1 MANNTYQD
9 QITLVNTNLI
19 GISDRLSNPSQFHP
33 MVRNDWGT
41 QDKLRGL
48 LGKYYT
54 PIYPT
59 NPNLPEVQ
67 LLNYKDLYSNPMQYF
82 LVKDENQDVLL
93 VQQAAGSN
101 QGTNLIF
108 DAYIDTIDDTTG
120 DIVLNYSPSGWDSPG
135 YNITY
140 PPAEYYFG
148 GVDNT
153 DQETFPIIAQNL
165 SRYMGITADAVPH
178 ARIGADPTTV
188 VDAVVQGH
196 PFIPGTPISG
206 ILSGSQVFID
216 YTMQLHTPSANAQVR
231 EKAEGRLTI
240 ESVYVQYVESVPS
253 FEDVI
258 KPDNI
263 PEDLIPNA
271 YYLQL
276 EMQNTGTLPLALGRY
291 ARAITLDGRVDW
303 FNGSFNQLT
312 ENNRKR
318 YYDEYAKGLS
328 SATLTP
334 GGIDSVR
341 TVLATGKDTFV
352 LHVDKDIL
360 REDSINPSQI
370 PFYNKIVIPTAPP
383 EGYKSEISLLGNIVA
398 QASQDSNNLVDL
410 LQYSA
415 IQGLQGPV
423 LGIPLTT
430 NTKIAG
436 TTAAAA
442 TYSLQEQNYAAVF
455 NVGDQILYFKDQVP
469 PAHTPPGDPSVI
481 PPAGTPIPENSAA
494 IAGLIES
501 DSAVGLNQATSLH
514 KRGLNQPTQGI
525 EIDQSTAACASLT
538 TWSSYVTRT
547 LGEIWNGEFCHTETL
562 MFVVKKYRVGDT
574 GETLVQTYY
583 FTNRF
588 DGQDIVYYDSQVK
601 SKQKY
606 RYDIEKVVIVFGSKY
621 EYTSPSP
628 APAGSTLFNRVFHPP
643 GDTSISTEA
652 VYQAKLPFVVTPS
665 YMQALLMPHVIG
677 GIQVTIEDKPPVA
690 PEVSFYSFI
699 GINNRLKIL
708 LQPSTGMLDEKP
720 VVIQPSDNDF
730 FRSVYEAQTGI
741 EAPVAEIDKIE
752 FRSDDPVDSYQIFKI
767 NRKPTSYKDFAGN
780 MIFVD
785 PTSGRAGSY
794 DDIITPN
801 TKYYYCA
808 RSVDIN
814 GNISNPTHIFEIEM
828 VDNGGQI
835 YLKQEIFMFESATPE
850 YTQTGRRFVYIEPG
864 LQQLALAEGQNIGAV
879 NVNNSPNS
887 SILGATGVTK
897 VWGETFKI
905 RVSSKKTGRKLDLN
919 LTFKNT
925 GIVNPSE

>member
-108 DAYIDTIDDTTG
+108 DAYIDDTAG
-120 DIVLNYSPSGWDSPG
+120 DIILNYSPAGWGSPG
-135 YNITY
+135 YNIAF
-140 PPAEYYFG
+140 PPVGSYFF
-148 GVDNT
+148 DNFFT
-153 DQETFPIIAQNL
+153 GTPYSDDERASRL
-165 SRYMGITADAVPH
+165 SLFMGRTTDAVPG
-178 ARIGADPTTV
+178 ARIGANPTDV
-188 VDAVVQGH
+188 SVAMINDHA
-196 PFIPGTPISG
+196 FIPGTPING
-206 ILSGSQVFID
+206 ILSGSGVFVD
-216 YTMQLHTPSANAQVR
+216 YTTQLHTPSANAQVR

-328 SATLTP
+328 SVTLTP

-341 TVLATGKDTFV
+341 TALATGKDTFV

-360 REDSINPSQI
+360 KEDSINPSQI
-370 PFYNKIVIPTAPP
+370 PFYNKIVIPAALP
-383 EGYKSEISLLGNIVA
+383 EGYKSEISILGDIVA

-410 LQYSA
+410 LQYST

-430 NTKIAG
+430 NTRTAG

-442 TYSLQEQNYAAVF
+442 TYSLQEQAYAAVF

-481 PPAGTPIPENSAA
+481 PPAGNPIPENGAA

-621 EYTSPSP
+621 EYARASGPSLDSPLSLAMGHFDPVYIMSP
-628 APAGSTLFNRVFHPP
+628 TPF
-643 GDTSISTEA
+643 
-652 VYQAKLPFVVTPS
+652 YQTRLPFTVYPS
-665 YMQALLMPHVIG
+665 YMQALLVPHVIG

-690 PEVSFYSFI
+690 PETSFYSFM
-699 GINNRLKIL
+699 GINNQLKIL
-708 LQPSTGMLDEKP
+708 LQPSTGMLKEKP
-720 VVIQPSDNDF
+720 IVIQPSDNDF

-741 EAPVAEIDKIE
+741 QAPVAEIDKIE

-879 NVNNSPNS
+879 NINNSPNS